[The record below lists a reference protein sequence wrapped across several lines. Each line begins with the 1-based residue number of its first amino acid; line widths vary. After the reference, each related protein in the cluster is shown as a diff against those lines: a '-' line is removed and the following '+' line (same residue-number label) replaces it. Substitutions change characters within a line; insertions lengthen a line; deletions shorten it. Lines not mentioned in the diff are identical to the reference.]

1 MDVTFKHLEINKELV
16 ISTAHVRESTFA
28 ALCSGNPKY
37 TPYISFDRY
46 DYGVR
51 IYIELT
57 EMLEPEVSGHIPLE
71 LFKVMQLAHDKDC
84 KWLVLDQDGDVVP
97 WLNTWEW

>member
-1 MDVTFKHLEINKELV
+1 MLEINQELV
-16 ISTAHVRESTFA
+16 ISTAHLRESTFA

-37 TPYISFDRY
+37 APYISFDRY

-51 IYIELT
+51 IYIELAEKLT
-57 EMLEPEVSGHIPLE
+57 VSNYIPLE
-71 LFKVMQLAHDKDC
+71 LFRCMQLAHDNDC

-97 WLNTWEW
+97 QLNIWEW